1 MSGAAPSKQSEGMTW
16 RESLRVFAQWRMLSM
31 LFLGFS
37 AGLPILLVLSTLSF
51 WLRTE
56 GIARSTISML
66 TWVGLIYSFK
76 FVWSPIVDRLPLPFL
91 TRWLGRRRSWMLF
104 GQIGIA
110 FGLVNLAQTD
120 PGGAVLPVALWALW
134 VAFFSATQDIALD
147 AWRIETAGREAQAAM
162 VSAYQVGYRG
172 ALIVSGAGALALSDD
187 IGWMWVYVIMAALTS
202 VGVVTTILCKE
213 PQAPEHKD
221 AMMREERVVSWLKDR
236 GHWPPALQTAGAW
249 FTGAVVCPLLDFFGR
264 YGLALGL
271 VVLAFMGSYRLTDF
285 TMGSMTSSFYVD
297 TGYSADQVATVVKL
311 YGLSM
316 AVVGAILSGLVITK
330 IGTLRALILGSVMV
344 MISNLGFSA
353 LAAGGGINLLGLAL
367 VNGFDNLALAMHG
380 TALITFLSNLTS
392 PRYTA
397 TQYALFSS
405 LYALPGKVLE
415 GFSGFIVDAIGY
427 AWFFIY
433 TASLSIPALII
444 LYWVNQ
450 RGVIKSQVSGPTP
463 PAPISPSKARP
474 AGKLESS
481 DAA

>member
-1 MSGAAPSKQSEGMTW
+1 M
-16 RESLRVFAQWRMLSM
+16 VSM

-76 FVWSPIVDRLPLPFL
+76 FVWSPIVDRLPIPFL
-91 TRWLGRRRSWMLF
+91 TRWLGRRRSWMLL
-104 GQIGIA
+104 GQVGIA
-110 FGLVNLAQTD
+110 IGLVNLGQTD
-120 PGGAVLPVALWALW
+120 PGVSVTPVVLWALV

-147 AWRIETAGREAQAAM
+147 AWRIESAGREAQAAM

-202 VGVVTTILCKE
+202 VGILTTLLSKE
-213 PQAPEHKD
+213 PHPPEHKD
-221 AMMREERVVSWLKDR
+221 AMMREERVVSWLAQR
-236 GHWPPALQTAGAW
+236 SHWPKSLQTAGSW
-249 FTGAVVCPLLDFFGR
+249 FIGAVVCPLLDFFGR
-264 YGLALGL
+264 FGLGLGL

-297 TGYSADQVATVVKL
+297 TGYTADQVATVVKL

-316 AVVGAILSGLVITK
+316 AVVGAILSGIVITK

-344 MISNLGFSA
+344 MLSNLGFSA
-353 LAAGGGINLLGLAL
+353 LAAVGTANLFGLAL

-444 LYWVNQ
+444 LYWVNK
-450 RGVIKSQVSGPTP
+450 RGVVKAPAATSTP
-463 PAPISPSKARP
+463 IAPASSSAVSKAP
-474 AGKLESS
+474 AS
-481 DAA
+481 

>member
-1 MSGAAPSKQSEGMTW
+1 MTW

-51 WLRTE
+51 WLRTA

-76 FVWSPIVDRLPLPFL
+76 FLWSPIVDRVPLPFL
-91 TRWLGRRRSWMLF
+91 TRWLGRRRSWMLL
-104 GQIGIA
+104 GQVGIA

-120 PGGAVLPVALWALW
+120 PQVAVLPVALWALW

-187 IGWMWVYVIMAALTS
+187 IGWMWVYVLMASLTS
-202 VGVVTTILCKE
+202 VGILTTFLSKE

-221 AMMREERVVSWLKDR
+221 ALLREERVVSWLAQSN
-236 GHWPPALQTAGAW
+236 HWNPSLRNAGAW
-249 FTGAVVCPLLDFFGR
+249 FIGAVVCPLLDFFGR
-264 YGLALGL
+264 YGLAFGL

-297 TGYSADQVATVVKL
+297 YGYTADQVATVVKL

-316 AVVGAILSGLVITK
+316 AVVGVILSGVVITK

-353 LAAGGGINLLGLAL
+353 LASMGGVNLVGLAL
-367 VNGFDNLALAMHG
+367 VNGVDNLALAMHG
-380 TALITFLSNLTS
+380 TALITFLSNLTT

-405 LYALPGKVLE
+405 LYALPGKLLE
-415 GFSGFIVDAIGY
+415 GFSGFVVDAIGY
-427 AWFFIY
+427 TWFFVY
-433 TASLSIPALII
+433 TASLSIPALIL
-444 LYWVNQ
+444 LYWVNK
-450 RGVIKSQVSGPTP
+450 RGVIKPPATAASASATPTP
-463 PAPISPSKARP
+463 STSLSKEPRG
-474 AGKLESS
+474 GKLESP